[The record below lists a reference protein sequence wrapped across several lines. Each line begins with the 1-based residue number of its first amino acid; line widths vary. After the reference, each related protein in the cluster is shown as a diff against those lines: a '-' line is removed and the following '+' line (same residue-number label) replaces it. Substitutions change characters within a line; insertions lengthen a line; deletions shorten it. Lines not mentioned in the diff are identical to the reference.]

1 MVSTMPIT
9 ISLILNGMSLFIIIA
24 LLLTIKSLKTQIVDY
39 DRRFVLISYEQRHY
53 SDKTIIKYTDK
64 TKPGIQELV
73 IREIWDRNMCN
84 THFESMNKYYSE
96 NQT

>member
-9 ISLILNGMSLFIIIA
+9 ISLILNGMSLFIIIV
-24 LLLTIKSLKTQIVDY
+24 LLMTIKSLKAQIVHY

-73 IREIWDRNMCN
+73 IKEIWNKGMCL
-84 THFESMNKYYSE
+84 THLESMNRYYSE